1 MSFRKNTTE
10 RNKLVFLKELEKAM
24 GVVTTACKES
34 GIGRTQY
41 YTWLKEDPDFAKSVE
56 EVPELQMDF
65 VESQLL
71 KKIKDGSDQAIIFYL
86 KTKGKK
92 RGYTDKLEIEG
103 KLTHDIQVIKLI
115 GPNGNTDRTHEGI

>member
-10 RNKLVFLKELEKAM
+10 RNKVIFLKELEKAM

-34 GIGRTQY
+34 GVSRSQY

-65 VESQLL
+65 VEAQLL

-92 RGYTDKLEIEG
+92 RGYTDKLEIDG
-103 KLTHDIQVIKLI
+103 KITHDIQVIKLV
-115 GPNGNTDRTHEGI
+115 GPNGNTNENN